1 MNFVGK
7 FAICRNFFVLCV
19 ELIKYVGIV
28 VPVNLAHTLAQETVI
43 SYNYK
48 KQKQDERPSSSRT
61 DFPRH

>member
-7 FAICRNFFVLCV
+7 FAICRDFFVLCV

-48 KQKQDERPSSSRT
+48 KTET
-61 DFPRH
+61 G